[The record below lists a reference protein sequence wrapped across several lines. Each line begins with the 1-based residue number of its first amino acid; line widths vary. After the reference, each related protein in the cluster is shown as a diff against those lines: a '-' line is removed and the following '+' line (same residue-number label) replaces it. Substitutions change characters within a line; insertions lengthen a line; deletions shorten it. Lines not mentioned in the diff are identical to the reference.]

1 MVWYSHFFK
10 SFPEFVL
17 IHTVIGVS
25 IVNEAE
31 RKWKLLSPV
40 RLFATPIDY
49 TVHRIL
55 QPTILEWVVV
65 PFFRRSL

>member
-1 MVWYSHFFK
+1 MIY
-10 SFPEFVL
+10 
-17 IHTVIGVS
+17 TVEGFG

-55 QPTILEWVVV
+55 QPTILEWVVF